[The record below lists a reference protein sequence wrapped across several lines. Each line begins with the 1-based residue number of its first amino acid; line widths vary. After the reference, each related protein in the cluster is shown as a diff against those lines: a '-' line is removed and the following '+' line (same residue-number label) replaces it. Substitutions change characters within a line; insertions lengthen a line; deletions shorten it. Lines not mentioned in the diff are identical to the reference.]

1 MRNLTALE
9 IHVHADFGYGRHNPR
24 IRWKKH
30 EDTGSVSEISKEIHM
45 RDDRQL
51 SASPPS
57 GGLTST
63 VLPSSR
69 FIGPRNNPEKNR
81 RCMTIEEQYVKRK
94 FVHREREEV
103 GEREGAKGR
112 EERGLGIICRW
123 NLSGIP
129 EDAPLGATPVERI
142 VPDLRERRNRT

>member
-1 MRNLTALE
+1 
-9 IHVHADFGYGRHNPR
+9 
-24 IRWKKH
+24 
-30 EDTGSVSEISKEIHM
+30 M

-63 VLPSSR
+63 VLGELSSR
-69 FIGPRNNPEKNR
+69 FIGPRNNSEKNR
-81 RCMTIEEQYVKRK
+81 RCMTIEEQYMKRK

-112 EERGLGIICRW
+112 EERGPGIIRRW

-142 VPDLRERRNRT
+142 VPDLREGRNRT